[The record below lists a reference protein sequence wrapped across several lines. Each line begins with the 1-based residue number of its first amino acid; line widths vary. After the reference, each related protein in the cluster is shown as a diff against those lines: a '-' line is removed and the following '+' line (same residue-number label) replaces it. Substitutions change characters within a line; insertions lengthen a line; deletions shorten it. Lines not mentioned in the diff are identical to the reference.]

1 MVGTHPV
8 TFDPDSPLTVLT
20 VADSGNEVLDRAA
33 LFSCSK
39 KKKKN
44 KEQTSVIGVFQ
55 TRQTSLRNIPTEKK
69 QLFTLISNCGTD
81 KKQWQ

>member
-44 KEQTSVIGVFQ
+44 KEQTSVISVSN
-55 TRQTSLRNIPTEKK
+55 TSDFPEKH
-69 QLFTLISNCGTD
+69 SY
-81 KKQWQ
+81 